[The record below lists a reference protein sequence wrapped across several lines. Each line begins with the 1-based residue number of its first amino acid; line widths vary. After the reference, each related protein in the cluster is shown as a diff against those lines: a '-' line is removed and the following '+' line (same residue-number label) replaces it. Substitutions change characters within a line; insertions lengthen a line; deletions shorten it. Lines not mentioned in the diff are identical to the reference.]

1 MQKWAYLKATSNIY
15 LLITGEL
22 KSADITKFW
31 YDGYIINKTVY
42 TNFGE
47 SFKKYPA
54 FFFEYPKIDY
64 ETLDSKT
71 SCIIM
76 TPRVGSFGFNYTTVN
91 CYEEKAHFLCRK
103 RPIDCS
109 KLDPTTRRKRNVDA
123 TLDRFFVLKEKLQHK
138 NQAKQLQAAYKKN
151 FEKMDMKK
159 IYPKLFE
166 ILWYVLL
173 INCL

>member
-1 MQKWAYLKATSNIY
+1 MQKWPYLKPTSNIY
-15 LLITGEL
+15 QLIIGEL

-31 YDGYIINKTVY
+31 YDGYIINNTVY
-42 TNFGE
+42 TNFGQ
-47 SFKKYPA
+47 SFKKYPG

-71 SCIIM
+71 SCIKM
-76 TPRVGSFGFNYTTVN
+76 TPRVGSFGFNYTAAN

-109 KLDPTTRRKRNVDA
+109 KLDLSTRRKRNVDG
-123 TLDRFFVLKEKLQHK
+123 TLDRFFVLEKKFEHK